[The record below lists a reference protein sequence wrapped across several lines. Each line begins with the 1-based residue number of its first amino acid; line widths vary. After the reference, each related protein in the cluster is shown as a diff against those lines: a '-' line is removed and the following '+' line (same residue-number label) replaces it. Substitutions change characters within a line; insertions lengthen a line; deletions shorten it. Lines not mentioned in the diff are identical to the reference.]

1 MTDRNGGVSAAPV
14 GGSNHGPTPES
25 DDWESMLDS
34 GRLDRSLDRITI
46 KPRPP
51 SAASSAEE
59 QNSGGP
65 RQQPIFL
72 ASRSGPARPLMSD
85 PFFEGAAVPAVR
97 ILTHDGNAA
106 RTQYRPP
113 EQQLKILK
121 RPSAADT
128 GGQAGKPSENQP
140 RVRTKNNTIVP
151 VVDNK
156 Y

>member
-14 GGSNHGPTPES
+14 GGSNHGTTPES

-51 SAASSAEE
+51 PAAEE

-65 RQQPIFL
+65 RQQPILL

-85 PFFEGAAVPAVR
+85 PFFEGSVPAVR

-140 RVRTKNNTIVP
+140 GVRISQ
-151 VVDNK
+151 
-156 Y
+156 

>member
-51 SAASSAEE
+51 PAAEE

-65 RQQPIFL
+65 RQQPILL

-85 PFFEGAAVPAVR
+85 PFFEGAVPAVR

-140 RVRTKNNTIVP
+140 GVRITQWWLIIYIP
-151 VVDNK
+151 
-156 Y
+156 

>member
-1 MTDRNGGVSAAPV
+1 MTDRNGEVSAAPV

-51 SAASSAEE
+51 PAAEE

-65 RQQPIFL
+65 RQQPILL

-85 PFFEGAAVPAVR
+85 PFFEGSVPAVR

-140 RVRTKNNTIVP
+140 GVRITQ
-151 VVDNK
+151 
-156 Y
+156 